1 MSGGLSALRLD
12 RMHKVLAG
20 HIERGYA
27 PGLATLVS
35 RRGEVHVDTIGSKAF
50 GGTDPIRRDTIFRIA
65 SLTKPLAAAAAMILV
80 EECALRLDEPVD
92 RLLPELADRR
102 VLRSL
107 ESPVDDTVPANRP
120 ITIRDLLTFRSG
132 LGTIFGPP
140 ERYPIVRDIVDKD
153 IAGFRPGVAGRLSQD
168 WLDAVGTLPL
178 IHQPGEG
185 WTYNVSATLLGILI
199 ARAAGTSLEAV
210 LRERL
215 FEPLGMKDTS
225 FSVPTEKLDRLA
237 TAYGGPP
244 DAEPSVIDDTATL
257 GKPPVLADAGGGL
270 VSTLDDYHAFG
281 QMMANHGRC
290 PSGRLLSRPSVQ
302 LMTTD
307 QLTDSQKAN
316 AVFVPG
322 WWESHGWGFGL
333 SIATKRTDLAGGPGR
348 FGWDG
353 GSGTSWYYDPV
364 EELTGILL
372 TQRQTFPPRSPVW
385 QDFWTSAY
393 AAIDD

>member
-1 MSGGLSALRLD
+1 M
-12 RMHKVLAG
+12 
-20 HIERGYA
+20 
-27 PGLATLVS
+27 
-35 RRGEVHVDTIGSKAF
+35 
-50 GGTDPIRRDTIFRIA
+50 
-65 SLTKPLAAAAAMILV
+65 
-80 EECALRLDEPVD
+80 
-92 RLLPELADRR
+92 
-102 VLRSL
+102 
-107 ESPVDDTVPANRP
+107 
-120 ITIRDLLTFRSG
+120 
-132 LGTIFGPP
+132 
-140 ERYPIVRDIVDKD
+140 DKD

-225 FSVPTEKLDRLA
+225 FSVPTEKLSTGWRPRTVDHPTPSRA
-237 TAYGGPP
+237 SSTTPP
-244 DAEPSVIDDTATL
+244 PSASR
-257 GKPPVLADAGGGL
+257 PSRRADAGGGL